1 MIEALLAGR
10 YDRIHLEHVR
20 LAFSDDMDS
29 VGRFQWRKVLLLF
42 STIARIWWA
51 RLRSRT
57 PVLYYPPSGPNLV
70 PVLRDLILLCAT
82 RWMFSRTVFHFHAG
96 GVSGFRGRLPFLLR
110 PLFDLAYGRPA
121 LAIRTAAE
129 NPDDGL
135 AFRASR
141 SIVVPNGVADMR
153 GTVPERAP
161 EHEGPIRILFTG
173 VLIPSKGVKVLLE
186 AFVLLLNEGRD
197 VELELMGRWGDEE
210 FRRECER
217 FLHQREATDRVR
229 FLGVKRDEEKF
240 RHFAACDIFCF
251 PSHFEAESFGLVLVE
266 AMQFARPVVS
276 THWRG
281 IPSVVSDGVNGY
293 LVPVEDPGAVAG
305 RLGVLADS
313 PELRRRMGEEGRRIF
328 EQRFTLERF
337 QRNME
342 DALAGLRNTT

>member
-1 MIEALLAGR
+1 
-10 YDRIHLEHVR
+10 
-20 LAFSDDMDS
+20 
-29 VGRFQWRKVLLLF
+29 
-42 STIARIWWA
+42 
-51 RLRSRT
+51 
-57 PVLYYPPSGPNLV
+57 
-70 PVLRDLILLCAT
+70 
-82 RWMFSRTVFHFHAG
+82 
-96 GVSGFRGRLPFLLR
+96 
-110 PLFDLAYGRPA
+110 
-121 LAIRTAAE
+121 
-129 NPDDGL
+129 
-135 AFRASR
+135 
-141 SIVVPNGVADMR
+141 
-153 GTVPERAP
+153 
-161 EHEGPIRILFTG
+161 
-173 VLIPSKGVKVLLE
+173 
-186 AFVLLLNEGRD
+186 
-197 VELELMGRWGDEE
+197 
-210 FRRECER
+210 
-217 FLHQREATDRVR
+217 
-229 FLGVKRDEEKF
+229 F